1 MGYGRGHAWDF
12 VGSHKSSICRQVSF
26 IAIIANE
33 VIVIDNTQWLSIH
46 LYVVQQWN
54 MIPILLC
61 VEIVIMS
68 ATSNIFVLILKFF
81 EFDGL
86 GLEELVGKLVSIG
99 CDDRSV
105 FQGGHKTRVT
115 LQFKEKVI
123 PFVIGVHYFAQ
134 KINLVVIILFNVLLV
149 HWL

>member
-1 MGYGRGHAWDF
+1 
-12 VGSHKSSICRQVSF
+12 
-26 IAIIANE
+26 
-33 VIVIDNTQWLSIH
+33 
-46 LYVVQQWN
+46 

>member
-1 MGYGRGHAWDF
+1 
-12 VGSHKSSICRQVSF
+12 
-26 IAIIANE
+26 
-33 VIVIDNTQWLSIH
+33 
-46 LYVVQQWN
+46 
-54 MIPILLC
+54 MIPILY

-68 ATSNIFVLILKFF
+68 ATFNIFVLILKFLF

-105 FQGGHKTRVT
+105 FQDDHKTRVI
-115 LQFKEKVI
+115 LQFKEKTN

-134 KINLVVIILFNVLLV
+134 KINLVVITLFNVLLV
-149 HWL
+149 HRL

>member
-1 MGYGRGHAWDF
+1 
-12 VGSHKSSICRQVSF
+12 
-26 IAIIANE
+26 
-33 VIVIDNTQWLSIH
+33 
-46 LYVVQQWN
+46 
-54 MIPILLC
+54 MIPILLY
-61 VEIVIMS
+61 VEIVIMF
-68 ATSNIFVLILKFF
+68 ATSNIFVLILKFLF

-86 GLEELVGKLVSIG
+86 GLEELVRKLVSIG

-134 KINLVVIILFNVLLV
+134 KINLVVITLFNVLLV